1 MTRSP
6 LAAAAAAAL
15 LAGAACAPAF
25 AQSSVTLFGVVDVN
39 VGWIKNDESSW
50 QLGTNGMATGRLG
63 FRGIED
69 LGGGLR
75 AGFWLEGEINPDT
88 GTSTASYGNG
98 DAAIGG
104 FNFRRRSTVS
114 LFNPWG
120 EIRLGRDNTPTH
132 WNWAVFDPFG
142 TTGVGNAQNIAIDRQ
157 LTQGTGGVYGTLVRA
172 NNMASYVLPGGTA
185 GSGLVGQLSVAAGE
199 DAPGNKYAGG
209 RIGYSAGPYNVAA
222 AYAETW
228 LTADNSVK
236 AKVWNIG
243 GWWDFGVVRVS
254 GIYNQIDISGGGFP
268 GSQQDNWFIGAT
280 APLDLW
286 RFNISWGDARG
297 GGTISSNNATQFAI
311 SANYELSVRTALYA
325 IYSTINNSGN
335 AGYRVT
341 NASSPL
347 TPGHNSQGVQIG
359 VRHIF

>member
-1 MTRSP
+1 MIRSTH
-6 LAAAAAAAL
+6 AAAAL
-15 LAGAACAPAF
+15 LAAAACAPAF

-132 WNWAVFDPFG
+132 WNWAVYDPFG
-142 TTGVGNAQNIAIDRQ
+142 TTGVGNAQNLAQDRR
-157 LTQGTGGVYGTLVRA
+157 LTQGTNGNYGTLVRA
-172 NNMASYVLPGGTA
+172 SNMVSYLPPGGA
-185 GSGLVGQLSVAAGE
+185 SGPGLVGQLSVAAGE
-199 DAPGNKYAGG
+199 DAPGNKYLGA
-209 RIGYSAGPYNVAA
+209 RIGYSAGAYSVGAS
-222 AYAETW
+222 YAETGI
-228 LTADNSVK
+228 TADDTVK
-236 AKVWNIG
+236 ATVWNLG
-243 GWWDFGVVRVS
+243 ASWDFGFARLS
-254 GIYNQIDISGGGFP
+254 GMYNQIDISGGTFA
-268 GSQQDNWFIGAT
+268 GSQQDNWFVGAT
-280 APLDLW
+280 APYGQW
-286 RFNISWGDARG
+286 RFNLSYGYARG
-297 GGTISSNNATQFAI
+297 SGTITGNGASQIAVGT
-311 SANYELSVRTALYA
+311 NYSLSVRTAIYA
-325 IYSTINNSGN
+325 IYSTIDNRGDS
-335 AGYRVT
+335 AFRVIG
-341 NASSPL
+341 ASPPL
-347 TPGHNSQGVQIG
+347 TPGNNSQGVQIG